1 LIFIGRYKEAITH
14 TSFVF
19 EQKKGQKEPDN
30 ERLEFLGDSVLQL
43 CVSHLLCRQ
52 FPEFSEGQMT
62 RVRHQLVDN
71 PTLAVLSRN
80 LNLGEVL
87 RIGRGEER
95 AGGRTRERMLS
106 NVFEALLGAVYL
118 ELGIEACQEIID
130 FHFKSLAQKIAHHVP
145 AKQVLMEWSQ
155 KTYAGKVPEYRF
167 LRQEGKSHEL
177 NFVFGVLVNGE
188 LIAEGEGLSKKAAQI
203 VAAEKAV
210 GILTD
215 IMNRI

>member
-1 LIFIGRYKEAITH
+1 MIFIDRYKEAITH
-14 TSFVF
+14 SSYIF
-19 EQKKGQKEPDN
+19 ERKKGQKEPDN

-43 CVSHLLCRQ
+43 CVSHMLCLQ

-71 PTLAVLSRN
+71 PTLAVLSKS
-80 LNLGEVL
+80 LGLGEVL

-95 AGGRTRERMLS
+95 AGGRARERLLS

-118 ELGIEACQEIID
+118 EIGLEACQEIID
-130 FHFKSLAQKIAHHVP
+130 FHFKSLAQKIAHHIP

-155 KTYAGKVPEYRF
+155 KTYAGKVPEYQL
-167 LRQEGKSHEL
+167 LRQEGPSHAL

-188 LIAEGEGLSKKAAQI
+188 LIAEAEGLSKKSAQI
-203 VAAEKAV
+203 AAAAKAV
-210 GILTD
+210 EILGLG
-215 IMNRI
+215 